1 MACPINMEEVNKLKM
16 FVSFCSAQPSI
27 LNMPQLEF
35 FKKFVEQLG
44 GKVPE
49 AEETPKPKEEETKR
63 TPFSQPKPT
72 PMEED
77 ESDPESEVELD
88 LPEEKVEPDNDDAQE
103 MGETDKVPSEEDMDE
118 ASDLRPKAATAYAEK
133 NFEEAINIYTQAILL
148 NPTNAL
154 FYAKRG
160 QAFVKILKPNAC
172 IRDCNRALELNPD
185 SAVAFKF
192 RGRAHTLLQNWE
204 DAAKDLRQACKI
216 DYDEEADEWLREV
229 TPNAK
234 KLEQHRIK
242 MERKKAEKEL
252 KAVCFNRF
260 FIKYLFILLTGF
272 I

>member
-1 MACPINMEEVNKLKM
+1 MEEVSKLKM

-49 AEETPKPKEEETKR
+49 AEETSKPKEPETKKV
-63 TPFSQPKPT
+63 PFSQPEPT
-72 PMEED
+72 PMDDED

-118 ASDLRPKAATAYAEK
+118 ASDLRPKAATAFSEK
-133 NFEEAINIYTQAILL
+133 NYEEAINIYTQAILL

-160 QAFVKILKPNAC
+160 QAFVKLLKPNAC

-242 MERKKAEKEL
+242 LERKKAEKEL
-252 KAVCFNRF
+252 KAVRF
-260 FIKYLFILLTGF
+260 FIIF
-272 I
+272 